1 MNNSW
6 QLIRHLDVALI
17 CLFVWSIVWSV
28 VCQANRFFRSYSL
41 LDKFLHSHFN
51 ETKWITDYWRANHQ
65 TNRKQN
71 PSTTNQFALKTRYI
85 IISHNCKCHRFV
97 CIAISIKSMLC
108 CLDRIILNKII
119 IHLRQCHCFRVIMN
133 EMIFAT
139 KLNCP
144 IEIIAMPIIKW
155 IQRYIYICCNLQWK
169 HPFHSNQ
176 FPIKCSTDW
185 NIWHN
190 SDKLCS
196 LLFFLL
202 GLWNVRIDF
211 YITSSL
217 HSMGTIFFT
226 P

>member
-1 MNNSW
+1 M
-6 QLIRHLDVALI
+6 
-17 CLFVWSIVWSV
+17 
-28 VCQANRFFRSYSL
+28 
-41 LDKFLHSHFN
+41 
-51 ETKWITDYWRANHQ
+51 
-65 TNRKQN
+65 
-71 PSTTNQFALKTRYI
+71 
-85 IISHNCKCHRFV
+85 ISHNCKCHRFV
-97 CIAISIKSMLC
+97 CTAISIKSMLC

-155 IQRYIYICCNLQWK
+155 IQRYIYICCILQWK

-196 LLFFLL
+196 LLLFFARLVKCSNRFLHYIVIAFDGYDIFYSVIFFLSFS
-202 GLWNVRIDF
+202 WYFI
-211 YITSSL
+211 I
-217 HSMGTIFFT
+217 HSWLLQFINRNYR
-226 P
+226 